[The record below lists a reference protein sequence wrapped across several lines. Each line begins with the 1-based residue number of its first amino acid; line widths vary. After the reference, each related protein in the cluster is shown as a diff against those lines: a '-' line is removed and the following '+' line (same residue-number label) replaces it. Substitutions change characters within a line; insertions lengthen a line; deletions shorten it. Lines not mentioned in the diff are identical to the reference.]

1 VTTHRPRRLPLR
13 LPVRAAVVAAGLA
26 TSLVVAGC
34 SATNPIQTEDQ
45 YDPSDGVSI
54 TLGDVRALNLLVVT
68 AGEGEPGVLHGALT
82 NQGDDDA
89 SVTVTFQT
97 SGDDATAAPTAD
109 PTTVAVPAG
118 ATVLLS
124 GADGAQDGD
133 RTVAVDITST
143 PAAPGDVTTIGLT
156 SDLAGSEQLQVP
168 VLDGTLPQYE
178 ALLPAS

>member
-1 VTTHRPRRLPLR
+1 VTTHRPRRLSLR

-26 TSLVVAGC
+26 TGLVVAGC

-45 YDPSDGVSI
+45 YDASDGVSI
-54 TLGDVRALNLLVVT
+54 TLGDVRAINLLVVT
-68 AGEGEPGVLHGALT
+68 TAEGEPGVLHGALT
-82 NQGDDDA
+82 NKGDDDA
-89 SVTVTFQT
+89 SVTLTFQA
-97 SGDDATAAPTAD
+97 SGDDATAAPGTD

-124 GADGAQDGD
+124 GADGTQDGD
-133 RTVAVDITST
+133 RTVAVDISST
-143 PAAPGDVTTIGLT
+143 PAAPGDITTIAIA

-168 VLDGTLPQYE
+168 VLDGTLPEYA

>member
-1 VTTHRPRRLPLR
+1 MTTHRPRRLPLR

-97 SGDDATAAPTAD
+97 SGDDATATPTAD